1 MSDKKKCEKRNLIG
15 DNLKKYRKLNKLSQR
30 DFILKLS
37 LIGLNLDQA
46 ALARI
51 ETSKREVYDYELL
64 YFSKVLNIKIE
75 NLFDDV
81 SLKYWNHINNIK
93 A

>member
-46 ALARI
+46 SLARI

-81 SLKYWNHINNIK
+81 SLKY
-93 A
+93 